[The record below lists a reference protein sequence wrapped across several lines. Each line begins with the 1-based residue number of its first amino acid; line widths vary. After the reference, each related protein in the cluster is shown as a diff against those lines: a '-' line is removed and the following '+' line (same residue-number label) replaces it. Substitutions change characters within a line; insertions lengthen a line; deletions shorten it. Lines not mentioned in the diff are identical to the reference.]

1 MPSALIVDDDP
12 RTAVLL
18 ANVFENRGFA
28 TRCANSLAE
37 ARGSLDPTPD
47 ICLVEMRLPDGNGME
62 LLADGLA
69 GRTDVV
75 MLTGCET
82 AESSVEALRRGA
94 RDYLTK
100 PLSRDAIDRIL
111 ARFDNGADHG
121 EARPAPSEIVGESP
135 EMKRVL
141 QALAR
146 IGRSEATVLIIGES
160 GTGKELVA
168 ARLHELSPR
177 SQARYLTLNCGAVSP
192 NLIESEL
199 FGHEKGSFTG
209 ATRQHAGYF
218 ERAHGGTLFLDEIT
232 EMPLELQ
239 VRLLLVL
246 ESRRVTRVGSSEAI
260 PIDVRVIAA
269 TNRDPSAAVREGKL
283 REDLLYRLQV
293 VPIEVPPLR
302 MRSGD
307 VRLLASHFLTE
318 LNRAAMGCKARRSGS
333 ADLLRCA
340 SASRLPRWS
349 GVSSFTPCAIAG
361 LRTKR
366 LACSASAPR
375 RCTTSCGS
383 TSPAIEWRGSFRP
396 CPRKSRGTECDDACR
411 RSRGGV
417 RGRPFGGKSWLSR
430 SPISRQHIKKRTI
443 VIRALVAN
451 LARLTAFRR
460 DADSV
465 HPHHLVGDV
474 VADIRRGRARVND
487 DCPLGPH
494 RASRFQLQGLGGAG
508 DEQHRSRPGGTHHQS
523 AHKDCSFASLP

>member
-318 LNRAAMGCKARRSGS
+318 LNRAATASKAFSES
-333 ADLLRCA
+333 ALERLEQYSWPGNVRELYNA
-340 SASRLPRWS
+340 VQRAFIMTEGRTITHLGLPRDGLQGAPVGIGGPLTVRIGES
-349 GVSSFTPCAIAG
+349 IAEVERRLILHTVRDCRTQDEAARMLGISTKTLYNKLRQYESRNRMARELSSLP
-361 LRTKR
+361 
-366 LACSASAPR
+366 S
-375 RCTTSCGS
+375 
-383 TSPAIEWRGSFRP
+383 E
-396 CPRKSRGTECDDACR
+396 
-411 RSRGGV
+411 
-417 RGRPFGGKSWLSR
+417 KSW
-430 SPISRQHIKKRTI
+430 
-443 VIRALVAN
+443 N
-451 LARLTAFRR
+451 
-460 DADSV
+460 
-465 HPHHLVGDV
+465 
-474 VADIRRGRARVND
+474 
-487 DCPLGPH
+487 
-494 RASRFQLQGLGGAG
+494 
-508 DEQHRSRPGGTHHQS
+508 
-523 AHKDCSFASLP
+523 